1 VMDARLAAPPRFWS
15 GVSWGD
21 FNNDRRLDLYACAY
35 VEYVGNEVDREVV
48 SDQLGTA
55 VPFTLNPASY
65 PGGRNALYRQN
76 ADGTFTD
83 VAADL
88 GVENPAGR
96 SLGALWHDFDQD
108 GWLELYVA
116 NDVSDNVLYHNRQ
129 GRFVDISHPAWVADY
144 RSAMGLAVGDFDRDG
159 DDDLF
164 VSHWV
169 AQENGMY
176 ENLWANLGPTSTN
189 RLRFMDIADQKGLG
203 QISLPRVGW
212 GSAFAD
218 LDHDGWL
225 DLVCVNGNTIEET
238 GPPPRKLK
246 PQVPFL
252 FWNRQGQSF
261 HDLAPLHPGLAT
273 AHVSRGLALADY
285 DNDGDLDLAIA
296 DLYEGVRLFRNERV
310 TGNWLKLHLR
320 ARNAKGQA
328 MAQAEGST
336 AIAWVGGVGL
346 RRSLTGV
353 SYLSQ
358 DSRVLH
364 WGLGAVPR
372 VDRLEVRW
380 HAGGTQQVENIEA
393 NTTWIWTEGDPAPK
407 PFQPDARLTS
417 VSAKPGIGSRAM
429 PELTDRE
436 RLLRFWDLHRTAM
449 DVLKREKAPARAIP
463 IYREALALNPEHE
476 DARYY
481 LALCLA
487 AGGAAGDA
495 LEALAVLRTIN
506 PQSHRAWQ
514 QWGIIRAQS
523 AETDAELAAAEASL
537 ERAQGINTA
546 ETGAL
551 FLLGEVSL
559 LRGQFAL
566 AETRLAAVCQ
576 SNPKAAGA
584 FFLRGYLAWK
594 RGEVG
599 ASTELLSRA
608 REALGPDWQ
617 PQGATSE
624 GDVRVKQHEEVNLLA
639 RFWQTWTGEANPGT
653 AFSDLES
660 FLSRHPK
667 WPKVRSSGFS
677 PPSTMSSPG

>member
-1 VMDARLAAPPRFWS
+1 
-15 GVSWGD
+15 
-21 FNNDRRLDLYACAY
+21 
-35 VEYVGNEVDREVV
+35 
-48 SDQLGTA
+48 
-55 VPFTLNPASY
+55 LNPASY

-83 VAADL
+83 VAAEL

-108 GWLELYVA
+108 GWIELYVA
-116 NDVSDNVLYHNRQ
+116 NDVSDNVLYHNRE
-129 GRFVDISHPAWVADY
+129 GRFVEISHAAWVADY

-159 DDDLF
+159 DDDMF
-164 VSHWV
+164 VAHWV

-176 ENLWANLGPTSTN
+176 ESLWANLGPTSTN

-225 DLVCVNGNTIEET
+225 DLVCVNGNTLEEA

-261 HDLAPLHPGLAT
+261 HDLAPLNPALAT
-273 AHVSRGLALADY
+273 PHVSRGLAVADY
-285 DNDGDLDLAIA
+285 DKDGDLDLAIA

-310 TGNWLKLHLR
+310 TGNWIKLQLR
-320 ARNAKGQA
+320 ARNAEDQA
-328 MAQAEGST
+328 MAHAEGST
-336 AIAWVGGVGL
+336 AIAWIEGVGL
-346 RRSLTGV
+346 RRSVTGV

-364 WGLGAVPR
+364 WGLGAAPR

-380 HAGGTQQVENIEA
+380 HAGATQQVENLEA
-393 NTTWIWTEGDPAPK
+393 NTAWIWTEGEPEPK
-407 PFQPDARLTS
+407 PFPPDRQLR
-417 VSAKPGIGSRAM
+417 SAPPSTGTGAGETPG
-429 PELTDRE
+429 LTDRE
-436 RLLRFWDLHRTAM
+436 RLLRFWELHRTAM
-449 DVLKREKAPARAIP
+449 DQLKREREPSRAIP
-463 IYREALALNPEHE
+463 VFREALALNPEHE

-481 LALCLA
+481 LALSLA
-487 AGGAAGDA
+487 ACDAPGEA
-495 LEALAVLRTIN
+495 LEALATLRTIN

-523 AETDAELAAAEASL
+523 ALTDADLAAAEASL
-537 ERAQGINTA
+537 ERAHAINTA

-559 LRGQFAL
+559 LRGHL
-566 AETRLAAVCQ
+566 NTAETRLTAVCQ
-576 SNPKAAGA
+576 SNAKAAGA
-584 FFLRGYLAWK
+584 FYLRAYLAWK
-594 RGEVG
+594 AGNTQ
-599 ASTELLSRA
+599 ASSLLLRRA
-608 REALGPDWQ
+608 REALGSDWQ
-617 PQGATSE
+617 PRGATSE
-624 GDVRVKQHEEVNLLA
+624 GDVRQKQHEEVNLLA
-639 RFWQTWTGEANPGT
+639 RFWQDWSGEVQPGT
-653 AFSDLES
+653 AFSALES
-660 FLSRHPK
+660 YLNERLAAK
-667 WPKVRSSGFS
+667 
-677 PPSTMSSPG
+677 